1 MSGILDLLSGPLG
14 QQLISGV
21 SQQTGQSADK
31 TGSVLSMALPVLM
44 GAMKRNASSPEGAQ
58 GLMNA
63 LSNKHDGGILE
74 NLSGLFGGG
83 VDDSVMNDG
92 AGILG
97 HVLGG
102 KQSQVQNALSQKSGI
117 DAGSIGNIL
126 KVAAPI
132 LMGFLGQQSRQQN
145 VSDANGLGSM
155 LGGLMG
161 GDSSGGK
168 QQSLIESFLDSDGDG
183 SILDD
188 VAGMVLGGGNKKS
201 GGLGG
206 LLGEETVN
214 ISQEEKMAFAAK
226 AGDTISISDP
236 DTEYEI
242 IIIEPGF
249 NTWLQAIARP
259 EGYYS
264 QNFLETRNRL
274 MVIEWNQRVIQPQR
288 FNSNLYEM
296 QINYEYGVDYG
307 YDVNYKLYNYFIYF
321 QRKYNQRLGPFLPR
335 I

>member
-206 LLGEETVN
+206 LLGGLFG
-214 ISQEEKMAFAAK
+214 K
-226 AGDTISISDP
+226 
-236 DTEYEI
+236 
-242 IIIEPGF
+242 
-249 NTWLQAIARP
+249 
-259 EGYYS
+259 
-264 QNFLETRNRL
+264 
-274 MVIEWNQRVIQPQR
+274 
-288 FNSNLYEM
+288 
-296 QINYEYGVDYG
+296 
-307 YDVNYKLYNYFIYF
+307 
-321 QRKYNQRLGPFLPR
+321 
-335 I
+335 